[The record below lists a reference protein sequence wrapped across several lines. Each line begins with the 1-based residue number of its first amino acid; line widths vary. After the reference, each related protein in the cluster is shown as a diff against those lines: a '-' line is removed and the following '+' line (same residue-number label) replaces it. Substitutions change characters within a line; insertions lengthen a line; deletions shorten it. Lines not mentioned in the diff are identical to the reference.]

1 MKQRMTK
8 EQWLELLTEQKQS
21 GLSVAAFCRSK
32 DIVAKNFYNNSR
44 KARLAA
50 EKPQAF
56 VRAQLVKNAP
66 APAGITLNHGKTRLT
81 LPSRVSPKWLA
92 SLFLALP

>member
-1 MKQRMTK
+1 MKQRMAK
-8 EQWLELLTEQKQS
+8 EQWLELLAEQERS
-21 GLSVAAFCRSK
+21 GLSIAAFCRSK
-32 DIVAKNFYNNSR
+32 NIVAKSFYNHCR

-66 APAGITLNHGKTRLT
+66 APAGITLNHGKTQLT
-81 LPSRVSPKWLA
+81 LPASVSPKWLA
-92 SLFLALP
+92 SLLLALP